1 MKQLVL
7 IILTLVSFTL
17 SSQRIVTK
25 NLRTFDNGRL
35 IHFGAYLGV
44 NNLTFKVIQADN
56 FNTLDSIYSFEINA
70 RPGFN
75 LGIVSDLHLGDG
87 LDLRCLPALSFGQRD
102 IEYSVFNQTGELF
115 TEVRQVESTF
125 AEIPFLFKYK
135 SSRANNLRVYLLGG
149 GKVSYDFASNKDVHF
164 SDKSVVRLTKID
176 YGYEFGVGLDFY
188 LEFFK
193 FSPEIRVYHG
203 MRDVLINDNTFR
215 TTSIDKLLS
224 RSVMFSFTF
233 EG

>member
-1 MKQLVL
+1 MQNFDTGR
-7 IILTLVSFTL
+7 IL
-17 SSQRIVTK
+17 
-25 NLRTFDNGRL
+25 
-35 IHFGAYLGV
+35 HFGAYLGV
-44 NNLTFKVIQADN
+44 NNLGFKVIQNGD
-56 FNTLDSIYSFEINA
+56 FNTLDSIYVFEVRS

-102 IEYSVFNQTGELF
+102 IEYSVFDKTGELY
-115 TEVRQVESTF
+115 TETRQVESTF
-125 AEIPFLFKYK
+125 AEIPLLLKYK
-135 SSRANNLRVYLLGG
+135 SSRLVNARVYLLGG
-149 GKVSYDFASNKDVHF
+149 GKVSYDFASNKKVHF
-164 SDKSVVRLTKID
+164 SDKSVVRLTRLD
-176 YGYEFGVGLDFY
+176 WGYEFGFGMDFY
-188 LEFFK
+188 LQFFK

-203 MRDVLINDNTFR
+203 TRDVLINDNTFR